1 MNDDTIFLT
10 MSLGEEVIGKYR
22 DSTFGGQLEVIIVL
36 TNFRILIRWKFTS
49 CAFFFHSLYSSIRH
63 HYSMYRINEI
73 LSNPSLLLIS
83 ILLIVLVAE
92 FTCTVVIPSFIDS
105 AGVFKAIGVS
115 LMIGSAAGFVLLFI
129 LYRKK

>member
-1 MNDDTIFLT
+1 MNDDTIFPA
-10 MSLGEEVIGKYR
+10 MSLGEEVLGRNR

-49 CAFFFHSLYSSIRH
+49 CAFFFHSHYSSIRH
-63 HYSMYRINEI
+63 HSIHRINEI

-83 ILLIVLVAE
+83 ILMIVLVAE
-92 FTCTVVIPSFIDS
+92 FTCTVVILSFIDS

-115 LMIGSAAGFVLLFI
+115 LMIGSIAGFVLLFI
-129 LYRKK
+129 LCR